1 MSIYSI
7 VLSNSTIY
15 DDDINTIA
23 SWTVRG
29 ETIPISG
36 QIELVE
42 SISVHLSPTY
52 SGAQPH
58 SKAIVVDIPW
68 LNSASH
74 SCGNGYNV
82 HPVLADGTGADQP
95 TLDADIGRTPNNVGI
110 ILQTPVNTNCVCHT
124 GEVYECGHTQIPST
138 YTVSVRTL
146 GDNLP
151 YYNIDHLVLKFRIH
165 RSGNF

>member
-7 VLSNSTIY
+7 VLSNSTISNS
-15 DDDINTIA
+15 DINTIA

-52 SGAQPH
+52 AGAQPH
-58 SKAIVVDIPW
+58 SKAIIIDVPW
-68 LNSASH
+68 LNSSSH
-74 SCGNGYNV
+74 SCASGYNL
-82 HPVLADGTGADQP
+82 HTILSDGTGADRN
-95 TLDADIGRTPNNVGI
+95 TLDADTARMPNNDGI
-110 ILQTPVNTNCVCHT
+110 ILQTPVNTNCECNT

-138 YTVSVRTL
+138 YRVSVRTL
-146 GDNLP
+146 GTDLP
-151 YYNIDHLVLKFRIH
+151 Y
-165 RSGNF
+165 